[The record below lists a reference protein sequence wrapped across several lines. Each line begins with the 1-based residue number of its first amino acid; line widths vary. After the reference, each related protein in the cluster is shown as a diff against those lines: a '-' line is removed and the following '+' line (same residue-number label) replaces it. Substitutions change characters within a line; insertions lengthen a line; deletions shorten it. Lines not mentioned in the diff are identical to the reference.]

1 MKKLVISALC
11 CAVLFGGYYVYKNKN
26 SLYQKYKNMGKEEQV
41 TEKNPKFDLI
51 EPSDKKNEQLDDAVK
66 TLAETVDELSAL
78 NKKMEQELKI
88 NSDSIFALNSVIDS
102 LNKEIAS
109 RPKIKIQSSPYSPVN
124 NEPIVKN
131 NSNNSVI
138 TKNNKPKNEKN
149 PLIARGNDAVKLKE
163 FFTDRYD
170 HRR

>member
-1 MKKLVISALC
+1 MKKFIISVFCCLVVFA
-11 CAVLFGGYYVYKNKN
+11 GYYVYKNKN

-66 TLAETVDELSAL
+66 TLAETLDELTAI
-78 NKKMEQELKI
+78 NKKMEEELKI

-109 RPKIKIQSSPYSPVN
+109 RPKIKIQSSPYSSGNDQPVAKN
-124 NEPIVKN
+124 N
-131 NSNNSVI
+131 NSNPVV
-138 TKNNKPKNEKN
+138 TKNNKSKNEKN
-149 PLIARGNDAVKLKE
+149 PLIARGSNAVELQR
-163 FFTDRYD
+163 FFTERYD
-170 HRR
+170 NR